1 MGGVEGLEPRPQGI
15 FGPVAGDLETIE
27 VGLRRLIENDPDV
40 VAAPMA
46 DLFAAGGKRIR
57 PALVLLAAKCGRYDL
72 GKLTPAAMAV
82 ELTHAATL
90 VHDDVIDRAQVRRG
104 RPTVAAQLGDE
115 PAIVVGD
122 FYFAKAY
129 EQAALT
135 DSPEVVALLA
145 RAVMD
150 ICAGEVRQQAIRH
163 RYDTDVE
170 EYMRRIEA
178 KTATLLAACCDIGA
192 LVGGIDGAK
201 RAALRDYGRLLGLAF
216 QIADDVLDYKG
227 SEDEIGKPI
236 GHDILEGFATL
247 PMMLAMDDA
256 SIAGKV
262 RRLLHQG
269 REPSA
274 AEAKEVVDLVRASRG
289 PERALELARKLS
301 SEARLQL
308 QSVEAGEAR
317 DALAALTT
325 YVVSRKL

>member
-1 MGGVEGLEPRPQGI
+1 
-15 FGPVAGDLETIE
+15 

-40 VAAPMA
+40 VAGPMA

-57 PALVLLAAKCGRYDL
+57 PALVLLAAKCGRYEL
-72 GKLTPAAMAV
+72 ETLTPAAIAV

-129 EQAALT
+129 EQAAFT
-135 DSPEVVALLA
+135 ESPEVVAILA

-163 RYDTDVE
+163 RYDTGVE

-178 KTATLLAACCDIGA
+178 KTATLLAACCDMGA
-192 LVGGIDGAK
+192 LLGGIDGFG
-201 RAALRDYGRLLGLAF
+201 RSALRAYGRLLGLAF
-216 QIADDVLDYKG
+216 QIADDVLDYEG

-236 GHDILEGFATL
+236 GHDIVEGFATL
-247 PMMLAMDDA
+247 PLMLAMDDA
-256 SIAGKV
+256 PIAAKLG
-262 RRLLHQG
+262 RLLQSG
-269 REPSA
+269 NELS
-274 AEAKEVVDLVRASRG
+274 EADAHHVVELVRSSRG
-289 PERALELARKLS
+289 PQRALERARELSAAARK
-301 SEARLQL
+301 QL
-308 QSVEAGEAR
+308 ESLGAGEAVGT
-317 DALAALTT
+317 LAALTN

>member
-1 MGGVEGLEPRPQGI
+1 
-15 FGPVAGDLETIE
+15 VAGDLETIE

-72 GKLTPAAMAV
+72 QKLTPAAIAV

-129 EQAALT
+129 EQAAFT
-135 DSPEVVALLA
+135 ESPEVVAILA
-145 RAVMD
+145 RAVME
-150 ICAGEVRQQAIRH
+150 ICAGEVRQQAIRYH
-163 RYDTDVE
+163 YDTGVD

-178 KTATLLAACCDIGA
+178 KTAALLAACCDIGA
-192 LVGGIDGAK
+192 LLGGIDGGS
-201 RAALRDYGRLLGLAF
+201 RSALRAYGRLLGLAF
-216 QIADDVLDYKG
+216 QIADDVLDYEG

-236 GHDILEGFATL
+236 GHDIAEGFATL
-247 PMMLAMDDA
+247 PLMLAMEDA
-256 SIAGKV
+256 QIAAKV
-262 RRLLHQG
+262 SRLMQSS
-269 REPSA
+269 RELSA
-274 AEAKEVVDLVRASRG
+274 AEGQEVVALVRASRG
-289 PERALELARKLS
+289 PERALERARELS
-301 SEARLQL
+301 AEARQRLESL
-308 QSVEAGEAR
+308 DAGQAG
-317 DALAALTT
+317 AVLAALTT